1 MGIKGKKLKQE
12 SVITAEMF
20 LEKLQPIGD
29 IRSKRMFGGHGIFYK
44 GKMFAIIDSRGQS
57 YLKVNDSTMAE
68 FEERGSFKHSRMP
81 YYSVP
86 NDVILNQDELIRW
99 TLKCIE
105 ILI

>member
-1 MGIKGKKLKQE
+1 MGIKGGKQNQE
-12 SVITAEMF
+12 SVISADLF

-29 IRSKRMFGGHGIFYK
+29 IKSKRMFGGHGIFYK
-44 GKMFAIIDSRGQS
+44 GNMFAIIDSRGQS
-57 YLKVNDSTMAE
+57 YLKVDESTRAE
-68 FEERGSFKHSRMP
+68 FEKRGSHKHSRMP

-86 NDVILNQDELIRW
+86 NDVIMNQDELIRW